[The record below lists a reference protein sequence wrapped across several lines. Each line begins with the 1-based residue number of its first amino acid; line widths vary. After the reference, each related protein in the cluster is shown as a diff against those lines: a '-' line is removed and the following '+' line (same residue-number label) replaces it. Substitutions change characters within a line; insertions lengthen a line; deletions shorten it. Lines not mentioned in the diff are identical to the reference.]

1 MQEPKAAKIVYDA
14 LQYKATIENR
24 NVEMRPAQFKGNI
37 VVTNM
42 PENFTGAALAS
53 LFDDFGLV
61 LGAVIERPQGASER
75 APRGLVSLAPP
86 SAVEIAIQ
94 SLDGQVIESRHL
106 KVRKAP
112 EPKKRVGPPK
122 APAPARRMTLR
133 SETSQRPAPSP
144 EGAFAPTP
152 VVRRAPIVERRSLG
166 LPTKR
171 VRFFDESKNG

>member
-1 MQEPKAAKIVYDA
+1 
-14 LQYKATIENR
+14 
-24 NVEMRPAQFKGNI
+24 MRAAQFKGNI

-42 PENFTGAALAS
+42 PENFTGAALAA

-61 LGAVIERPQGASER
+61 LGAVIERPPGATER

-86 SAVEIAIQ
+86 SAVETAIQ
-94 SLDGQVIESRHL
+94 SLDGQVLESRHL

-133 SETSQRPAPSP
+133 PDMPQRPSPSP
-144 EGAFAPTP
+144 AGAFAAAPA
-152 VVRRAPIVERRSLG
+152 VVRRAPIIERRSLG
-166 LPTKR
+166 APAKR
-171 VRFFDESKNG
+171 VRFFDESKNS

>member
-1 MQEPKAAKIVYDA
+1 
-14 LQYKATIENR
+14 
-24 NVEMRPAQFKGNI
+24 MRPAQFKGNI

-42 PENFTGAALAS
+42 PESFTGAALAA

-86 SAVEIAIQ
+86 SAVETAIQ

-112 EPKKRVGPPK
+112 EPKKRVPGAK
-122 APAPARRMTLR
+122 PAASARRPPLR
-133 SETSQRPAPSP
+133 AATDAPQRPPASP
-144 EGAFAPTP
+144 AGAFAPAP
-152 VVRRAPIVERRSLG
+152 VVVRRAPIIERRSLG
-166 LPTKR
+166 APAKR
-171 VRFFDESKNG
+171 VRFFDESKNS

>member
-1 MQEPKAAKIVYDA
+1 
-14 LQYKATIENR
+14 
-24 NVEMRPAQFKGNI
+24 MRAAQFKGNI

-42 PENFTGAALAS
+42 PENFTGAALAA

-61 LGAVIERPQGASER
+61 LGAVIEHPQGATER

-86 SAVEIAIQ
+86 SAVETAIK

-122 APAPARRMTLR
+122 SAAPARRTTLR
-133 SETSQRPAPSP
+133 PDMPQRPSPSP
-144 EGAFAPTP
+144 AGAFAPAP
-152 VVRRAPIVERRSLG
+152 VVVRRAPIVERRSLG
-166 LPTKR
+166 APAKR
-171 VRFFDESKNG
+171 VRFFDESKNS